1 MIMIGIGL
9 TFIILILM
17 AIYHDK
23 ISRIFTQEQNI
34 ESIVNELLMIVLV

>member
-9 TFIILILM
+9 TSIILILM

-23 ISRIFTQEQNI
+23 ISCIFTQEQNI
-34 ESIVNELLMIVLV
+34 VSIVNELLMIVLV